1 MKWCQHTESAKA
13 NPVWQFNVLGKN
25 RHLCGDSCSLYGFVG
40 YRIQKSSK
48 KCFSPQMT
56 PAFKKAIHVPHKKQ
70 PVCKTGVQSQSVLIH
85 PLAHKN
91 PQIKH
96 RFFFGE
102 LYLLYVMSFQQ
113 LSAAV
118 TSSHIAVLVDSQA
131 SVWPK
136 APTVWI
142 RQTGCDIVQIRN
154 HGLNSTGFILTNG
167 DYKTTTAKD
176 QMI

>member
-1 MKWCQHTESAKA
+1 
-13 NPVWQFNVLGKN
+13 
-25 RHLCGDSCSLYGFVG
+25 
-40 YRIQKSSK
+40 
-48 KCFSPQMT
+48 MT
-56 PAFKKAIHVPHKKQ
+56 PAFKKAIHVYVPHKKQ

-136 APTVWI
+136 APTV
-142 RQTGCDIVQIRN
+142 
-154 HGLNSTGFILTNG
+154 
-167 DYKTTTAKD
+167 
-176 QMI
+176 